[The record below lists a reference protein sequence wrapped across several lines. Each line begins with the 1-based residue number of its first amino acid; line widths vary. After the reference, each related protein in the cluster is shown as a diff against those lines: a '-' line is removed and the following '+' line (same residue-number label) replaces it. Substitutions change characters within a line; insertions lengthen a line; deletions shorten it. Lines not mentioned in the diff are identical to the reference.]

1 MLKRVDRVQIAVRD
15 AAAAARTIGAAL
27 GAEILR
33 QDEVAALGAR
43 RTSIQAGIS
52 IIELLE
58 PSSGGGPVGDFLD
71 RWGGGLFAA
80 GFSVD
85 DLDAAE
91 RRLKDAGA
99 AFKSAGGQLFIEPSA
114 TFGMRVVLSAHQE
127 RAPVGLI
134 KWIYEVTNV
143 IGDWRAAAER
153 YTKLF
158 GLDPSRFVPITSH
171 EFGYTGSLTMFDA
184 PARLDRIELSQI
196 TEPEKAMGRFHSK
209 RGDSLY
215 MFYVEADDV
224 AAIASR
230 LEKQGARFAAG
241 RRDDAGLSGI
251 FIHPTAFCGVLV
263 GVSRTENAW
272 LWSGDP
278 ERARR
283 YATALAAK
291 R

>member
-1 MLKRVDRVQIAVRD
+1 MLKRVDRVQLAVRD
-15 AAAAARTIGAAL
+15 AAAAARTIGAVL
-27 GAEILR
+27 GAETLR

-43 RTSIQAGIS
+43 RTSVQAGSS

-58 PSSGGGPVGDFLD
+58 PSASGGPVADFLQ

-85 DLDAAE
+85 DIDAAA
-91 RRLKDAGA
+91 RRLEDAGA
-99 AFKSAGGQLFIEPSA
+99 AFKSVGGQLFIEPSA
-114 TFGMRVVLSAHQE
+114 TFGMRVVLSAHHE

-134 KWIYEVTNV
+134 KWIYEVTNA
-143 IGDWRAAAER
+143 IGDWRVAAER

-158 GLDPSRFVPITSH
+158 GLDPSRFSPITSS

-184 PARLDRIELSQI
+184 PQRLDRIELSQI

-215 MFYVEADDV
+215 MFYVETDDV

-230 LEKQGARFAAG
+230 LKRGGPARA
-241 RRDDAGLSGI
+241 
-251 FIHPTAFCGVLV
+251 CGV
-263 GVSRTENAW
+263 
-272 LWSGDP
+272 
-278 ERARR
+278 
-283 YATALAAK
+283 
-291 R
+291 

>member
-15 AAAAARTIGAAL
+15 AAAAARAICGVL
-27 GAEILR
+27 GAEVLR

-43 RTSIQAGIS
+43 RTAVQAGSS

-58 PSSGGGPVGDFLD
+58 PAGGGPVGDFLQ
-71 RWGGGLFAA
+71 RWGSGLFAA

-85 DLDAAE
+85 DLDAAA
-91 RRLKDAGA
+91 RRLEEAGA
-99 AFKSAGGQLFIEPSA
+99 AFKSAGGQILVEPSG

-153 YTKLF
+153 YAKLF
-158 GLDPSRFVPITSH
+158 GLDRSRFVPITSH
-171 EFGYTGSLTMFDA
+171 EFGYTGSLLMFDA
-184 PARLDRIELSQI
+184 PARLDRIELSEI

-215 MFYVEADDV
+215 MFYVETDDV
-224 AAIASR
+224 AAIASQ

-241 RRDDAGLSGI
+241 RRDEAGLSGI
-251 FIHPTAFCGVLV
+251 FIHPAAFCGVLV

-283 YATALAAK
+283 AAASLAA
-291 R
+291 RR

>member
-15 AAAAARTIGAAL
+15 GAAAARTIGAAL

-43 RTSIQAGIS
+43 RTSVQAGCS

-58 PSSGGGPVGDFLD
+58 PAGGGPVGDFLD

-85 DLDAAE
+85 DLDAAA

-99 AFKSAGGQLFIEPSA
+99 AFKSAGGQILVEPSA
-114 TFGMRVVLSAHQE
+114 TFGMRAVLSPHQE

-171 EFGYTGSLTMFDA
+171 EFGYTGSLTMFDS
-184 PARLDRIELSQI
+184 PSRLDRIELSQI

-283 YATALAAK
+283 AAAALAA
-291 R
+291 RR

>member
-1 MLKRVDRVQIAVRD
+1 MLKRLDRVQIAVRD
-15 AAAAARTIGAAL
+15 AALAARTIGAVL

-33 QDEVAALGAR
+33 QDEIAPLGAK
-43 RTSIQAGIS
+43 RTTVQAGAS
-52 IIELLE
+52 LIELLE
-58 PSSGGGPVGDFLD
+58 PAGSGAVADFLQ
-71 RWGGGLFAA
+71 RWGNGLFAA
-80 GFSVD
+80 GFAVD
-85 DLDAAE
+85 DMDAAA
-91 RRLKDAGA
+91 RRLEATGA
-99 AFKSAGGQLFIEPSA
+99 AFKSAGGQLLVEPSA
-114 TFGMRVVLSAHQE
+114 TCGMRVVLSAHHE
-127 RAPVGLI
+127 RASVGLI

-143 IGDWRAAAER
+143 IGNWRAAAER

-158 GLDPSRFVPITSH
+158 GLEPSRFVPITST
-171 EFGYTGSLTMFDA
+171 EFGYTGSLLMFDA

-196 TEPEKAMGRFHSK
+196 TEPAKAMGRFHSK

-215 MFYVEADDV
+215 MFYVESDDV

-230 LEKQGARFAAG
+230 LEKQGARFATG
-241 RRDDAGLSGI
+241 RRDAAGLAGI

-283 YATALAAK
+283 AALAAK